1 MTHPARGEQ
10 AHAEIELAARRMAA
24 REGKPPAAEPKPLSE
39 LEAGNAA
46 LEAENA
52 ALRAGIETAFNICK
66 DSTDRAIRIT
76 VTCMLAGALQA
87 FGDGKGGGVLLAAK
101 ALADASLCLGG
112 YSEILRS
119 DTCPNC
125 EGKSPCEWA
134 GCEWG
139 VLAAAYRAALAAE
152 KGADADGS

>member
-1 MTHPARGEQ
+1 VTDADR
-10 AHAEIELAARRMAA
+10 I
-24 REGKPPAAEPKPLSE
+24 
-39 LEAGNAA
+39 AG
-46 LEAENA
+46 LEAEIA
-52 ALRAGIETAFNICK
+52 ALREAAARAYGMWAGSGAVTAVVMHAIEA
-66 DSTDRAIRIT
+66 
-76 VTCMLAGALQA
+76 ALSRP
-87 FGDGKGGGVLLAAK
+87 GGSGVLLAAK